1 MAEVIGRALIRVLPQ
16 TAEFAVHLRNDLKRT
31 FQTITDS
38 FAVLA
43 TQAVAGLGLALGGV
57 AFNLAGA
64 VALIPAAAAG
74 ATVALGALAVG
85 FQGVG
90 KAIKDAGDPKKF
102 AKDLEKLSPEA
113 RKAAIAVKD
122 LGVQAG
128 AFRVAV
134 QDALFKDM
142 DATITKLGNVLL
154 PGIKQNFVDIAAE
167 VNHGARAFALFAGSK
182 QTVADL
188 NTVFANTKTSLKSL
202 TPAGIAFSTAL
213 RDIVT
218 VGSGFLPILADSLKS
233 VTERFATF
241 IAKAR
246 DSGQLSEFFARG
258 IVTLRLIIDILK
270 NVAQSILSVFK
281 TARDAG
287 DGLLESLDRAA
298 KALKNFVTSA
308 EGKTAILNFL
318 NSAKQAAIALAPVLK
333 AVFSVFANEIAPI
346 LAHIGVI
353 IGPAVAQFINTL
365 GLALKIAQ
373 PGIEA
378 LARGFS
384 DLVRGLAPALP
395 AIGRLAAVIGETLGK
410 VLTALAPVLGEVVRV
425 LADALSKALSDP
437 KLIEGLIAMGKAFG
451 DLIIALAPIL
461 PSLAQLAGV
470 ILKALADVLTAIAP
484 VLADVIKQFV
494 DALLPFLPDL
504 VSAFLDLV
512 KALLPIV
519 KDLLPVFLE
528 IMKALLPIMKPVVEI
543 LVFLLKIINPIIQL
557 LAAFLISLIKI
568 VEFVEKVIAAI
579 AKLSGFFIKVLLGDS
594 NAAVD
599 SFTQK
604 ISGEAVPE
612 IVDALGEVGS
622 AVVQLDRG
630 FWSFVNSLN
639 LASDDASGAN
649 ERFAKRT
656 ADAFAGAGNAADDV
670 ARHLINEVF
679 PGMSGGIFAFAR
691 DVATATGDATG
702 ANERFARDSAKAFS
716 DFQAAATNSVLTLV
730 NTLFPNF
737 QAIGAAGSGAF
748 QQIADA
754 SNRSFLITVRQS
766 RETLLQVAQIFNSA
780 DFGAAGTALTESFA
794 QGMVSSRAQLL
805 IQKAARQV
813 VEAVASWFP
822 HSPAEVGP
830 FSGTGWTPFRGQAL
844 VEGFAEGI
852 TSGGDSLNAA
862 LGGLFG
868 DAAGQFGEVRAP
880 NVPLRVGAFGSTG
893 GGSSASAAAGSS
905 AGAAAGDVTEV
916 HVFIGDQELT
926 QLVNGVVVK
935 NNRDVRRRALAGTGR
950 AR

>member
-16 TAEFAVHLRNDLKRT
+16 TGEFAVHLRNDLKRT

-43 TQAVAGLGLALGGV
+43 TQAAAGAGLALGGV

-64 VALIPAAAAG
+64 VALIPAAAAS

-134 QDALFKDM
+134 QDALFKDL
-142 DATITKLGNVLL
+142 DSTITKLGNTLL
-154 PGIKQNFVDIAAE
+154 PGIKKNFVEIASA
-167 VNHGARAFALFAGSK
+167 VNDGARSFALFAGSK
-182 QTVADL
+182 QTVGDL
-188 NTVFANTKTSLKSL
+188 NTVFANTKLSLKAL
-202 TPAGIAFSTAL
+202 APAGIAFSTAI

-218 VGSGFLPILADSLKS
+218 VGSNFLPIIADSIKS
-233 VTERFATF
+233 VTERFSAF

-258 IVTLRLIIDILK
+258 LVTLRLVIDILK

-298 KALKNFVTSA
+298 KALKTFVTSA
-308 EGKTAILNFL
+308 EGKTAIINFL

-346 LAHIGVI
+346 LSRIGVI
-353 IGPAVAQFINTL
+353 IGPAVAEFIQTL

-384 DLVRGLAPALP
+384 DLVRGVAPALP
-395 AIGRLAAVIGETLGK
+395 AIGRLAEVIGQSLGT
-410 VLTALAPVLGEVVRV
+410 VLTALAPVLGNVVRV

-437 KLIEGLIAMGKAFG
+437 KLIDGLIAIGKAFG
-451 DLIIALAPIL
+451 DLIIALAPVL
-461 PSLAQLAGV
+461 PSLAELAGV
-470 ILKALADVLTAIAP
+470 ILKALADVLSLIAP

-494 DALLPFLPDL
+494 DALLPFLPDIIG
-504 VSAFLDLV
+504 AFLDLV

-519 KDLLPVFLE
+519 KDILPVFLDL
-528 IMKALLPIMKPVVEI
+528 MKILLPVIKPI
-543 LVFLLKIINPIIQL
+543 LELIVLFLR
-557 LAAFLISLIKI
+557 LA
-568 VEFVEKVIAAI
+568 EP
-579 AKLSGFFIKVLLGDS
+579 FIKVVAAMLDGLIKFVEFLEHTIEAVVKLGSFFTKVLAGD
-594 NAAVD
+594 AAGAAEAL
-599 SFTQK
+599 TQK

-612 IVDALGEVGS
+612 IQDSLGKAGDA
-622 AVVQLDRG
+622 A
-630 FWSFVNSLN
+630 
-639 LASDDASGAN
+639 LA
-649 ERFAKRT
+649 F
-656 ADAFAGAGNAADDV
+656 
-670 ARHLINEVF
+670 
-679 PGMSGGIFAFAR
+679 GGIF
-691 DVATATGDATG
+691 DSVATGIGRVSGDSESAVERMSRSIGGSFDGLSAGATDVVT
-702 ANERFARDSAKAFS
+702 K
-716 DFQAAATNSVLTLV
+716 LV
-730 NTLFPNF
+730 NTLFPGF
-737 QAIGAAGSGAF
+737 DQITAKGAGAF
-748 QQIADA
+748 SAIADA
-754 SNRSFLITVRQS
+754 ANRAFLVTVKQS
-766 RETLLQVAQIFNSA
+766 RDTLLEVARIFSST
-780 DFGAAGTALTESFA
+780 DLGAAGTALVGGFA
-794 QGMVSSRAQLL
+794 AGMVNARAQLL
-805 IQKAARQV
+805 IQQAARQV
-813 VEAVASWFP
+813 VQAVASWFP
-822 HSPAEVGP
+822 HSPAEQGP

-852 TSGGDSLNAA
+852 TSGKGTLDAA

-868 DAAGQFGEVRAP
+868 SAANQLGGTSAP

-893 GGSSASAAAGSS
+893 TGSATAAAGASG
-905 AGAAAGDVTEV
+905 GASVTGMPEV
-916 HVFIGDQELT
+916 HVFIGNQELT
-926 QLVNGVVVK
+926 QLVDGIVVK
-935 NNRDVRRRALAGTGR
+935 SNRDIKRKALAGTGR
-950 AR
+950 SR